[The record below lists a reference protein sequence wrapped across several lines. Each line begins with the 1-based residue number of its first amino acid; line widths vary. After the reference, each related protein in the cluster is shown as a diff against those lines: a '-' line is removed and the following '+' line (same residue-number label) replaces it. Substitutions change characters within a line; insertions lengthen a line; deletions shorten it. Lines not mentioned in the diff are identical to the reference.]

1 MVDSQFVQYCV
12 EEWSGGQNI
21 DHPAKVAQSV
31 ENQAKIKLYGSN
43 KVQFSMTVTENL
55 PILNFLWNFCHK
67 TYQLFSSCS

>member
-31 ENQAKIKLYGSN
+31 ENQAKIKLYGSRFN
-43 KVQFSMTVTENL
+43 S
-55 PILNFLWNFCHK
+55 
-67 TYQLFSSCS
+67 